1 MTSCVKATSKPYLQR
16 RSALLFLR
24 KSAMMLASTR
34 SVPLCFLATSLL
46 SAQPNSSLQKEIQGL
61 IENCFDRVTSEDA
74 NGTNGAS
81 PSPSDSS
88 PQKRKEPSDE
98 SDLSDVVDDRP
109 KKKPRKQ
116 HAEEDD
122 AAYAARLQREENSR
136 ARPTR
141 AGATRKAAPVKR
153 KKKSAAKVKD
163 GSDVETNGESR
174 PQTGGFHVSRLA
186 SLLSTYFTE
195 AYRATQ
201 KPMNLSE
208 PLSALLGE
216 TQLSRPQ
223 TVKKIWEYVKSN
235 DLQDPADKRQIVCDD
250 AMRAVFKTDR
260 VHMFTMNKI
269 LTQNL
274 YAAEDVVSTT
284 PAVATATPASV
295 PSPSPAPDM
304 GSSQ

>member
-1 MTSCVKATSKPYLQR
+1 MSYDEKRFSDLIYDILRQSDLETV
-16 RSALLFLR
+16 SAKKIR
-24 KSAMMLASTR
+24 TA
-34 SVPLCFLATSLL
+34 L
-46 SAQPNSSLQKEIQGL
+46 SEKVGFDVTEYKKEIQGL
-61 IENCFDRVTSEDA
+61 IENCFDRVTAEDT

-81 PSPSDSS
+81 PSPSDSP

-109 KKKPRKQ
+109 TKKRKQ

-153 KKKSAAKVKD
+153 KKKTPAKVKD
-163 GSDVETNGESR
+163 GSDVETNGESKPR
-174 PQTGGFHVSRLA
+174 TGGFH
-186 SLLSTYFTE
+186 
-195 AYRATQ
+195 

-223 TVKKIWEYVKSN
+223 TVKKIWEYVKLR

-274 YAAEDVVSTT
+274 YAAEDVVATT
-284 PAVATATPASV
+284 PAPAATAGAPASAA
-295 PSPSPAPDM
+295 SSPAPDT
-304 GSSQ
+304 GSSP

>member
-1 MTSCVKATSKPYLQR
+1 MSYDEKRYSDLIYDILRHSDLETV
-16 RSALLFLR
+16 SAKKIR
-24 KSAMMLASTR
+24 NA
-34 SVPLCFLATSLL
+34 L
-46 SAQPNSSLQKEIQGL
+46 SERLGYDVSDHKKEISRL
-61 IENCFDRVTSEDA
+61 IETCFDRVTSENA

-109 KKKPRKQ
+109 KKKARKQ
-116 HAEEDD
+116 DAEEDD

-153 KKKSAAKVKD
+153 KKKSAVKVKD
-163 GSDVETNGESR
+163 GSDVETNGESKPR
-174 PQTGGFHVSRLA
+174 TGGFH
-186 SLLSTYFTE
+186 
-195 AYRATQ
+195 

-223 TVKKIWEYVKSN
+223 TVKKIWEYVKGK

-269 LTQNL
+269 LNQNL
-274 YAAEDVVSTT
+274 YAAEDVVATT
-284 PAVATATPASV
+284 PTAAPIPAPAAS
-295 PSPSPAPDM
+295 SSPAPEL
-304 GSSQ
+304 GSSP

>member
-1 MTSCVKATSKPYLQR
+1 MSYDEGRFSDLIYDILRQSDLETV
-16 RSALLFLR
+16 SAKKIR
-24 KSAMMLASTR
+24 TA
-34 SVPLCFLATSLL
+34 L
-46 SAQPNSSLQKEIQGL
+46 SEKVGFDVTEYKKEIQGL
-61 IENCFDRVTSEDA
+61 IENCFDRVTAEDT

-109 KKKPRKQ
+109 TKKRKQ

-153 KKKSAAKVKD
+153 KKKTPVKVKD
-163 GSDVETNGESR
+163 GSDVETNGESKPR
-174 PQTGGFHVSRLA
+174 TGGFH
-186 SLLSTYFTE
+186 
-195 AYRATQ
+195 

-223 TVKKIWEYVKSN
+223 TVKKIWEYVKLR

-274 YAAEDVVSTT
+274 YAAEDVVATT
-284 PAVATATPASV
+284 PAPAATTGAPSSAAS
-295 PSPSPAPDM
+295 SPAPDT
-304 GSSQ
+304 GSSP

>member
-1 MTSCVKATSKPYLQR
+1 MSYDETRFSNLIYDILRQSDLETV
-16 RSALLFLR
+16 SAKKIR
-24 KSAMMLASTR
+24 TA
-34 SVPLCFLATSLL
+34 L
-46 SAQPNSSLQKEIQGL
+46 SEKVGFDVTEYKKEIQVL
-61 IENCFDRVTSEDA
+61 IEKCFDRVTSEDA

-109 KKKPRKQ
+109 NKKRKQ
-116 HAEEDD
+116 RAEEDD

-153 KKKSAAKVKD
+153 KKKTPAKVKD
-163 GSDVETNGESR
+163 GSDVETNGETKPR
-174 PQTGGFHVSRLA
+174 TGGFH
-186 SLLSTYFTE
+186 
-195 AYRATQ
+195 

-223 TVKKIWEYVKSN
+223 TVKKIWEYVKSK
-235 DLQDPADKRQIVCDD
+235 DLQDPSDKRQIVCDD

-269 LTQNL
+269 LNQNL

-284 PAVATATPASV
+284 PAPATAGAPASAA
-295 PSPSPAPDM
+295 SSPAP
-304 GSSQ
+304 SSP

>member
-1 MTSCVKATSKPYLQR
+1 
-16 RSALLFLR
+16 
-24 KSAMMLASTR
+24 
-34 SVPLCFLATSLL
+34 
-46 SAQPNSSLQKEIQGL
+46 L
-61 IENCFDRVTSEDA
+61 IENCFDRVTAEDT

-81 PSPSDSS
+81 PSPSDSP

-109 KKKPRKQ
+109 TKKRKQ

-153 KKKSAAKVKD
+153 KKKTPAKVKD
-163 GSDVETNGESR
+163 GSDVETNGESKPR
-174 PQTGGFHVSRLA
+174 TGGFHVSLV
-186 SLLSTYFTE
+186 SLFYHLHKSLHPS
-195 AYRATQ
+195 Q

-223 TVKKIWEYVKSN
+223 TVKKIWEYVKLR

-274 YAAEDVVSTT
+274 YAAEDVVATT
-284 PAVATATPASV
+284 PAPAATAGAPASAA
-295 PSPSPAPDM
+295 SSPAPDT
-304 GSSQ
+304 GSSP

>member
-1 MTSCVKATSKPYLQR
+1 MSYDEKRFSDLIYDILRQSDLETV
-16 RSALLFLR
+16 SAKKIR
-24 KSAMMLASTR
+24 NA
-34 SVPLCFLATSLL
+34 L
-46 SAQPNSSLQKEIQGL
+46 SEKVGFDVTEYKKEIQVL
-61 IENCFDRVTSEDA
+61 IERCFDRVTSEDA

-81 PSPSDSS
+81 PSPSESS

-109 KKKPRKQ
+109 KKKSRKQ

-153 KKKSAAKVKD
+153 KKKSAARVKD
-163 GSDVETNGESR
+163 GSDVETNGESKPR
-174 PQTGGFHVSRLA
+174 TGGFH
-186 SLLSTYFTE
+186 
-195 AYRATQ
+195 

-223 TVKKIWEYVKSN
+223 TVKKTWEYVKSN
-235 DLQDPADKRQIVCDD
+235 DLQDPSDKRQIVCDD

-269 LTQNL
+269 LNQNL

-284 PAVATATPASV
+284 PAPATAAPAPA
-295 PSPSPAPDM
+295 PSSSPAPDM
-304 GSSQ
+304 GSSP

>member
-1 MTSCVKATSKPYLQR
+1 MSYDEKRFSDLIYDILRQSDLETV
-16 RSALLFLR
+16 SAKKIR
-24 KSAMMLASTR
+24 NA
-34 SVPLCFLATSLL
+34 L
-46 SAQPNSSLQKEIQGL
+46 SERLGYDVSEHKKEIQRL
-61 IENCFDRVTSEDA
+61 IEACFDRVTSENA

-98 SDLSDVVDDRP
+98 SDLSDVVDERP
-109 KKKPRKQ
+109 KKKVRKQ
-116 HAEEDD
+116 DAEEDD

-153 KKKSAAKVKD
+153 KKKSAVKVKD
-163 GSDVETNGESR
+163 GSDVETNGESK
-174 PQTGGFHVSRLA
+174 PKTGGFHVSPTL
-186 SLLSTYFTE
+186 FPIH
-195 AYRATQ
+195 ATNHLHKQ

-223 TVKKIWEYVKSN
+223 TVKKIWEYVKSR

-269 LTQNL
+269 LNQNL
-274 YAAEDVVSTT
+274 YAAEDVVATN
-284 PAVATATPASV
+284 PAPATAGAASA
-295 PSPSPAPDM
+295 PSSSPAPQMD
-304 GSSQ
+304 SSP

>member
-1 MTSCVKATSKPYLQR
+1 MSYDEKRFSDLIYDILRQSDLETV
-16 RSALLFLR
+16 SAKKIR
-24 KSAMMLASTR
+24 NA
-34 SVPLCFLATSLL
+34 L
-46 SAQPNSSLQKEIQGL
+46 SEKVGFDVTEYKKEIQGL
-61 IENCFDRVTSEDA
+61 IESCFDRVTSEDA

-153 KKKSAAKVKD
+153 KKKTPAKVKD
-163 GSDVETNGESR
+163 GSDVETNGEPKPR
-174 PQTGGFHVSRLA
+174 TGGFH
-186 SLLSTYFTE
+186 
-195 AYRATQ
+195 

-223 TVKKIWEYVKSN
+223 TVKKIWEYVKSK
-235 DLQDPADKRQIVCDD
+235 DLQDPSDKRQIVCDD

-269 LTQNL
+269 LNQNL

-284 PAVATATPASV
+284 PAPTTAAAPASAA
-295 PSPSPAPDM
+295 SSPAPDM
-304 GSSQ
+304 GSSP